1 MTPVAI
7 VGGGITGLTAA
18 FYLRRQN
25 IPVTLYESSSRTGG
39 MIQTTRRDGF
49 LVEHGPNTILESAP
63 GVSALVSDLELK
75 SRRLYPAAGMK
86 ARYVVRDGRTLL
98 LPQSALAAVRTPL
111 LSLRAKLGV
120 LGEPFVP
127 RGILEDEPLAAFVT
141 RRLGSELLDYLIDP
155 FVGGV
160 YAGDPDRLS
169 VTHAFPKLH
178 ALEQT
183 YGSLIK
189 GALLGARARRKRGGV
204 SRVSAPMFTFDG
216 GLGVLVEALQAR
228 LDAAVHLDS
237 VVTGVRRDEPG
248 WTIETSAGASRKHS
262 AVLLCAP
269 AYRVAGITIDGAAR
283 QDLAPLREIYYPPVA
298 RVAVG
303 FRRDQIARAL
313 DGFGVLIPR
322 KERMNTLG
330 ILFSSSLFPNRAPE
344 GHALLTAYLGGSR
357 GRDVVDTTDAG
368 LIELTLT
375 DIRKL
380 MGVLGYPVFADVV
393 RIPRA
398 IPQYN
403 VGYGAVKDSIG
414 RLEAQAPGVFV
425 ASSYRDGI
433 SVADCIVGGKAASA
447 RVLEYI
453 AHA

>member
-18 FYLRRQN
+18 FYLQRQN

-39 MIQTTRRDGF
+39 MIQTMSRDGF

-63 GVSALVSDLELK
+63 EVSALVSDLKLK
-75 SRRLYPAAGMK
+75 SRCLYPAPGMS
-86 ARYVVRDGRTLL
+86 ARYVVRDGRMLR

-111 LSLRAKLGV
+111 LSLPAKIRI

-127 RGILEDEPLAAFVT
+127 RGILEDESLSAFVK
-141 RRLGSELLDYLIDP
+141 RRLGPELLDYLIDP

-189 GALLGARARRKRGGV
+189 GSILGARARRKRGAL
-204 SRVSAPMFTFDG
+204 SKVSAPMFTFDA
-216 GLGVLVEALQAR
+216 GLGVIVEALQAH
-228 LDAAVHLDS
+228 LGAAVNLQS
-237 VVTGVRRDEPG
+237 VVTAVKRDGRG
-248 WTIETSAGASRKHS
+248 WTVKTSAGAARRHS

-269 AYRVAGITIDGAAR
+269 AYRVAGINIDGMP
-283 QDLAPLREIYYPPVA
+283 QPDLAPLREIYYPPVA

-303 FRRDQIARAL
+303 FRRDRISHAL
-313 DGFGVLIPR
+313 DGFGVLIPN

-330 ILFSSSLFPNRAPE
+330 ILFSSSLFPNRAPA
-344 GHALLTAYLGGSR
+344 GCALLTAYLGGSR
-357 GRDVVDTTDAG
+357 GRDVVNTSDAG
-368 LIELTLT
+368 LIELALT
-375 DIRKL
+375 DMRKL
-380 MGVLGYPVFADVV
+380 LGASGPPVFEDVV
-393 RIPRA
+393 RIPRS

-403 VGYGAVKDSIG
+403 VGYGGVKDTIG
-414 RLEAQAPGVFV
+414 RLEAQAPGVFI
-425 ASSYRDGI
+425 ASSYRHGI
-433 SVADCIVGGKAASA
+433 SVADCIVGGRAASEK
-447 RVLEYI
+447 VLQYI
-453 AHA
+453 ADA

>member
-25 IPVTLYESSSRTGG
+25 IPVTLYESSPRTGG
-39 MIQTTRRDGF
+39 MIRTMRRDGF

-63 GVSALVSDLELK
+63 EVAALVSDLELK
-75 SRRLYPAAGMK
+75 SWCMYPVAERK
-86 ARYVVRDGRTLL
+86 ARYLVRDGRTLR
-98 LPQSALAAVRTPL
+98 LPQSALAAARTPL

-127 RGILEDEPLAAFVT
+127 RGILEDEPLSAFVT

-160 YAGDPDRLS
+160 YAGDPNSLS

-178 ALEQT
+178 QLEQI

-204 SRVSAPMFTFDG
+204 SKVSAPMLTFDA
-216 GLGVLVEALQAR
+216 GLGVLVETLQAR
-228 LDAAVHLDS
+228 LGAAVHLDS
-237 VVTGVRRDEPG
+237 VVTGVRQDEPE
-248 WTIETSAGASRKHS
+248 WTIETSAGASQKHS

-269 AYRVAGITIDGAAR
+269 AYCVAGITIDGGTR
-283 QDLAPLREIYYPPVA
+283 QDLAALREIYYPPVA

-303 FRRDQIARAL
+303 FRRDQIAHAL

-330 ILFSSSLFPNRAPE
+330 ILFSSSLFPNR
-344 GHALLTAYLGGSR
+344 
-357 GRDVVDTTDAG
+357 
-368 LIELTLT
+368 
-375 DIRKL
+375 
-380 MGVLGYPVFADVV
+380 
-393 RIPRA
+393 
-398 IPQYN
+398 
-403 VGYGAVKDSIG
+403 
-414 RLEAQAPGVFV
+414 
-425 ASSYRDGI
+425 
-433 SVADCIVGGKAASA
+433 
-447 RVLEYI
+447 
-453 AHA
+453 